1 MAGGSRPPCLGR
13 HSVINCQFSIL
24 LIISLTAYVHF
35 SYAEAL
41 RHAAAWRRAATAPT
55 LAQRRARR
63 LINAAFVIVIHAQK
77 LISFLTESLRVR

>member
-1 MAGGSRPPCLGR
+1 M
-13 HSVINCQFSIL
+13 INCQFSIL

-41 RHAAAWRRAATAPT
+41 RRAAAAWWRAAAAAPT

>member
-1 MAGGSRPPCLGR
+1 MARGSRPPCLGR

-41 RHAAAWRRAATAPT
+41 RRAAAWWRAAAAAPT

-77 LISFLTESLRVR
+77 LISFLTVT

>member
-1 MAGGSRPPCLGR
+1 M
-13 HSVINCQFSIL
+13 INCQFSIL

-41 RHAAAWRRAATAPT
+41 QRAAPRHGGERRAAAPT

>member
-1 MAGGSRPPCLGR
+1 MIKEEGHSVARGSRPPCLGR

-41 RHAAAWRRAATAPT
+41 RRAAPT

-77 LISFLTESLRVR
+77 LISFLTESLRVK